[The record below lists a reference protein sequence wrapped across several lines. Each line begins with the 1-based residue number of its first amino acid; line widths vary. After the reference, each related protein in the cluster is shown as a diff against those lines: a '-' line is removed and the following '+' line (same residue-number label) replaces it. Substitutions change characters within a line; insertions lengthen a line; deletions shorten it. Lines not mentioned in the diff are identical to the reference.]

1 MTGAGMSGVAYYAS
15 NEDDPYITL
24 KPVSPRL

>member
-15 NEDDPYITL
+15 IEDDPYVTL